1 MANQTH
7 RAIIFEEF
15 DDSRNDLFTILNN
28 DPSNDRLA
36 ADIENKLLVHSFNE
50 FMEKFAPKIYE
61 VAWRDESGNIQ
72 FSYTTDRNKFPNC
85 PYVTLDIDDHAFY
98 KMLWELYTTRGKMG
112 QSNLKFDD
120 NEIMEMLT
128 PKKELEEAR
137 DLRKKMDFNMKL
149 FYEAKACGNKS
160 EMNVARSKLADGM
173 DKISEYSSSPLN
185 KLLPLIIED
194 LNKKLELFGKT
205 TDDNGDGTIKALP
218 SYGQLYLNGAG
229 QLDILDAK
237 KDSEL
242 KALPAADQKGGSL
255 VVVGDNHPAQI
266 TTLPAKPAQNKVES
280 PVPDEQT
287 LQNKIAKSI
296 VEDYDENPNIKI
308 RNEQIKNLI
317 VSTFAPLAVSQKNDV
332 AHLDREKLL
341 VQLKIFENAYASARQ
356 SFANEMARIVESLL
370 GVKTFFDHATVD
382 GGESSEISEGVII
395 ANCKASRLLSIA
407 EKFTSY
413 MKYLGKDQGE
423 SRIWFAVLPSVFENP
438 PTVNV
443 VEDDDD
449 DDPLS
454 RRRRTKNTA
463 PKSESYVSV
472 NSLKKFIKIMDDA
485 KILTVFN
492 IRVDKGN
499 TFADLTAAEVQ
510 NKMTTFKDCDYAHA
524 VYAYPNFTLILE
536 RNLKPFD
543 NNVKITLPS
552 MFVDAAYP
560 AAGLLV
566 ASQQP
571 KILSNRK
578 LNFDKDSPC
587 VSVDFENL
595 QVKKKLPTK
604 FNRESVLRRSED
616 LIKAIN
622 EKMFGFAFSGDEVE
636 DESGVWKNSYV
647 HCARTLAKMK
657 KGDYK
662 PVYQTLTEDYIAQ
675 RFLRLTSKKKSDVEK
690 LLIKKI
696 NNECEEKNGQNR
708 YKDSVNLLL
717 RTGEYLYLGEK
728 DGKDTIFVH
737 FVGGDSDIDAPV
749 ESD

>member
-15 DDSRNDLFTILNN
+15 DDSRDDLFTILNN

-36 ADIENKLLVHSFNE
+36 ADIENKLLVRSFNE

-205 TDDNGDGTIKALP
+205 TDDNGDGTVKALP
-218 SYGQLYLNGAG
+218 NYGQLYLNGAG

-242 KALPAADQKGGSL
+242 KALPAADEKGGSL
-255 VVVGDNHPAQI
+255 VVTEGKAQI
-266 TTLPAKPAQNKVES
+266 MTLPAKPAQNKIES

-308 RNEQIKNLI
+308 KNEQIKNLI

-382 GGESSEISEGVII
+382 GGESSEIPAGVII

-423 SRIWFAVLPSVFENP
+423 SRIWFAVLPSVFEHP

-492 IRVDKGN
+492 IRADKGN

-524 VYAYPNFTLILE
+524 VYAYPNFTLISQISLSDLSATPKQ
-536 RNLKPFD
+536 NLVFG
-543 NNVKITLPS
+543 NVDEIHMSQSSLYLPS
-552 MFVDAAYP
+552 PIYF
-560 AAGLLV
+560 
-566 ASQQP
+566 SSP
-571 KILSNRK
+571 KRCSHR
-578 LNFDKDSPC
+578 
-587 VSVDFENL
+587 
-595 QVKKKLPTK
+595 
-604 FNRESVLRRSED
+604 
-616 LIKAIN
+616 
-622 EKMFGFAFSGDEVE
+622 
-636 DESGVWKNSYV
+636 
-647 HCARTLAKMK
+647 
-657 KGDYK
+657 
-662 PVYQTLTEDYIAQ
+662 
-675 RFLRLTSKKKSDVEK
+675 
-690 LLIKKI
+690 
-696 NNECEEKNGQNR
+696 
-708 YKDSVNLLL
+708 
-717 RTGEYLYLGEK
+717 
-728 DGKDTIFVH
+728 
-737 FVGGDSDIDAPV
+737 
-749 ESD
+749 